1 MKRIIVLAVCFT
13 LVQLSL
19 QAQTFKF
26 GIKGGISTPDIKPA
40 DVNPLTSDSILLK
53 VADAGYGFH
62 VGGWMRLRAANFMF
76 QPEVLFNSSKVT
88 YNVKALKGSAIA
100 DTLKKE
106 TFNNLDFPLMLGIK
120 LSGLRLMAGPVGHLH
135 LNSTSELTEIASYSE
150 KFNSLTWGYQ
160 AGIGADFGKIAIDI
174 RYEGNFN
181 KYGDHINIGFGSNKK
196 SYNFDKKPSRFLV
209 AMAIAF

>member
-1 MKRIIVLAVCFT
+1 MKRIIVLAVCFA

-19 QAQTFKF
+19 QAQSVKF
-26 GIKGGISTPDIKPA
+26 GVKIGISTPDIKPA
-40 DVNPLTSDSILLK
+40 DVNPLMSDSILLK

-62 VGGWMRLRAANFMF
+62 VGGWVRLRVANFMF

-106 TFNNLDFPLMLGIK
+106 TFNNLDLPLMLGIK
-120 LSGLRLMAGPVGHLH
+120 LSGLRLNAGPVGHLH
-135 LNSTSELTEIASYSE
+135 LSSSSELGEIKSYSE

-181 KYGDHINIGFGSNKK
+181 KYGDHINIGNRAYS
-196 SYNFDKKPSRFLV
+196 FDKKPSRFLV
-209 AMAIAF
+209 SMAIAF

>member
-1 MKRIIVLAVCFT
+1 MKRIIVLVVCFT
-13 LVQLSL
+13 LVQSSL

-26 GIKGGISTPDIKPA
+26 GVKGGISTPDIKPA
-40 DVNPLTSDSILLK
+40 DVNPLMSDSILLK

-62 VGGWMRLRAANFMF
+62 VGGWMRLKVANFLF

-88 YNVKALKGSAIA
+88 YSVKALKGSAIA

-106 TFNNLDFPLMLGIK
+106 TFNNLDFPLMLGVK
-120 LSGLRLMAGPVGHLH
+120 LSGIRLMAGPVGHLH
-135 LNSTSELTEIASYSE
+135 LSSTSELSEIKSYSE

-181 KYGDHINIGFGSNKK
+181 KYGDHINIGNK
-196 SYNFDKKPSRFLV
+196 SYSFDKKPSRFLV
-209 AMAIAF
+209 SMAIAF

>member
-19 QAQTFKF
+19 QAQTVKF
-26 GIKGGISTPDIKPA
+26 GVKIGISTPDIKPA
-40 DVNPLTSDSILLK
+40 DVNPLMSDSILLK

-62 VGGWMRLRAANFMF
+62 VGGWVRLRAANFLF

-88 YNVKALKGSAIA
+88 YSAKALKGTAIT

-106 TFNNLDFPLMLGIK
+106 TFNNLDFPLLLGIK
-120 LSGLRLMAGPVGHLH
+120 LSGLRLMGGPVGHLH
-135 LNSTSELTEIASYSE
+135 LSSTSELTEIKSYSE

-181 KYGDHINIGFGSNKK
+181 KYGDHINISGKP
-196 SYNFDKKPSRFLV
+196 YNFDKKSSRFLV